1 MEPLVKELLEVIAQE
16 TKLLESFL
24 AVLADQENLLLN
36 HKLSSLSRS
45 REKEKESLSLAKS
58 LERKRLSITQK
69 LSRKLNIE
77 RDKFNFSLLSELLE
91 ESFCT
96 RLEELQRILLDLY
109 KKVELQRRKNQ
120 KLIIKSSG
128 LLVSRKDLNSTQ
140 SIPGTHP
147 TKQAFYQRKISLDSL
162 SKKAAAN

>member
-1 MEPLVKELLEVIAQE
+1 MEPLVKKLLEVIAQE

-45 REKEKESLSLAKS
+45 WEKEKESLSLAKS
-58 LERKRLSITQK
+58 LERKRLNITQK
-69 LSRKLNIE
+69 LSQKLKIE
-77 RDKFNFSLLSELLE
+77 RNKFNFSLLSELLE
-91 ESFCT
+91 ESCCT

-109 KKVELQRRKNQ
+109 KKVELQWKKNQ
-120 KLIIKSSG
+120 RLIRKSSG
-128 LLVSRKDLNSTQ
+128 FLVSRKDVNSPK
-140 SIPGTHP
+140 SIPGAHP
-147 TKQAFYQRKISLDSL
+147 VKPTFHQRKISLDFL